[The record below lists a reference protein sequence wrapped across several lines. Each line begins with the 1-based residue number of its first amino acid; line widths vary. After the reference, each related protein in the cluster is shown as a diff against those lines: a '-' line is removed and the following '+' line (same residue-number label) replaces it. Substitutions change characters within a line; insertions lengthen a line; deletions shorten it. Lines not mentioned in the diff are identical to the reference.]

1 MRWRTANSVGRMR
14 DMTFKAHVLKGRLLL
29 DEPTDLPDG
38 VEVELVALGE
48 MSDVERGELELALAE
63 SDEDVRTGRVYAASE
78 VLDELRRA

>member
-1 MRWRTANSVGRMR
+1 
-14 DMTFKAHVLKGRLLL
+14 MTFKAHVLKGRLLL